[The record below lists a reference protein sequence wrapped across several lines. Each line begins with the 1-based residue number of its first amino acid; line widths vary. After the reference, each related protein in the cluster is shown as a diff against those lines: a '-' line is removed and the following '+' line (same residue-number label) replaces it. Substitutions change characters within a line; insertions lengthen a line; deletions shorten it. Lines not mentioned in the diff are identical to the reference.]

1 MDKKQIIYF
10 KLICYNWSK
19 LYKELL
25 NDFGIEAELVP
36 DFGHQYVKYTIN
48 KEIYLNKP
56 VYICMDDKLMP
67 YVSNGKTYQTDNYSS
82 TELTLLGKAYFGYLN
97 DPNNFRVLD

>member
-1 MDKKQIIYF
+1 MNLLELLKQELKTKNIIDKQLIARYIYIRIGELFDYDESYLFENWDEQQKLKESIVDKKQIIYF

-36 DFGHQYVKYTIN
+36 DFGHQYVNT
-48 KEIYLNKP
+48 
-56 VYICMDDKLMP
+56 
-67 YVSNGKTYQTDNYSS
+67 Q
-82 TELTLLGKAYFGYLN
+82 
-97 DPNNFRVLD
+97 